1 MAGSKDKKKMKGGQ
15 EEDSSAITI
24 CSPENVCVK
33 VSDQGD
39 EKKERIKVRYSGTG
53 KRCPF
58 FFAGDD
64 FVAHCIGTFCMFWN
78 EGEQDCNI
86 NVIAQ
91 SLAK

>member
-1 MAGSKDKKKMKGGQ
+1 MAAKDSKKRMKD
-15 EEDSSAITI
+15 EEKEQTSITI

-39 EKKERIKVRYSGTG
+39 GKKERIKVRYSGTG

-64 FVAHCIGTFCMFWN
+64 LVAHCIGAFCMFWN